1 MVIHRDLTNIG
12 NQTGHPGT
20 HANLIGILG
29 LFHLIV
35 NTRSLARRLSTYI
48 HGSVQSLEFWKTRDL
63 VGQSVR

>member
-12 NQTGHPGT
+12 NQTGRPGT
-20 HANLIGILG
+20 HANLIGVLG

-48 HGSVQSLEFWKTRDL
+48 HGWVQSLESWKTRDP